1 MENQRMQRGNMAARN
16 NRAMQSSEVFIRLDI
31 SMLNSYD
38 MMLVREK
45 YGIEGWGVVV
55 FIMKYLIERRTDCR
69 APLYAVNEIARIC
82 HKRKNSVLQLIME
95 FPSLFEIEANGK
107 IFFSPY
113 LLQFFGNSS
122 ANEKQTNHSLDK
134 LTNETLDNQKVSF
147 PKNKNKEQEQITT
160 KEKKRKGTSPDP
172 AQGGEND
179 ADGKRLREIGASP
192 SPSQGGENDADGK
205 RLREIKTS
213 PDPSQGGEND
223 ADGKRLREIGT
234 SPNPSQ
240 GGECDADGKR
250 LREIKT
256 SPTPSQGGECVA
268 DGRKLREIGAS
279 PDPSQGGESV
289 DDGKRLRRE
298 ESITAMHSATSC
310 VTKQRKTQETEVR
323 HRTEQT
329 AAAPPTQAE
338 MGVTRELLSQLYQD
352 NEYMTSLE
360 RIANLAVRTNF
371 AVRRNLLFWF
381 QYYCQSH
388 AKRVKDIADAK
399 DYLAN
404 LMRPGSNTR
413 AHFMA
418 YQNRIYERNYQMK
431 MQSQRNEQQNAGR
444 INAGCCQ
451 S

>member
-1 MENQRMQRGNMAARN
+1 MENQRMQKGNMAARN
-16 NRAMQSSEVFIRLDI
+16 NRVMQSSEVFIRLDI

-160 KEKKRKGTSPDP
+160 KEKKRK
-172 AQGGEND
+172 E
-179 ADGKRLREIGASP
+179 
-192 SPSQGGENDADGK
+192 
-205 RLREIKTS
+205 TS

-234 SPNPSQ
+234 SPS
-240 GGECDADGKR
+240 
-250 LREIKT
+250 
-256 SPTPSQGGECVA
+256 
-268 DGRKLREIGAS
+268 
-279 PDPSQGGESV
+279 PSQGGESV
-289 DDGKRLRRE
+289 DDGRRLREIKTSPSPSQGGECDADRKSSRRK

-310 VTKQRKTQETEVR
+310 VTKQRKTQKTEVR

>member
-134 LTNETLDNQKVSF
+134 LTNETLDNQEVSF

-160 KEKKRKGTSPDP
+160 KEKKRKETSPDP
-172 AQGGEND
+172 RG
-179 ADGKRLREIGASP
+179 
-192 SPSQGGENDADGK
+192 
-205 RLREIKTS
+205 TS

-223 ADGKRLREIGT
+223 VDGKRLREIGT

-240 GGECDADGKR
+240 GGECDADGKNLR
-250 LREIKT
+250 EIGASSDPRGTSPNPSQGGENDADGKNLREIKT
-256 SPTPSQGGECVA
+256 SPSPSQGGECDA
-268 DGRKLREIGAS
+268 DGRKLREIGTS
-279 PDPSQGGESV
+279 PAPSQGGEN
-289 DDGKRLRRE
+289 DADGKRLRRE

-310 VTKQRKTQETEVR
+310 VTKQRKTQKTEVR

>member
-1 MENQRMQRGNMAARN
+1 MENQRMQKGNMAARN

-122 ANEKQTNHSLDK
+122 ANEKQINHSLDK
-134 LTNETLDNQKVSF
+134 LTNETLDNQEVSF

-160 KEKKRKGTSPDP
+160 KEKKRK
-172 AQGGEND
+172 E
-179 ADGKRLREIGASP
+179 
-192 SPSQGGENDADGK
+192 
-205 RLREIKTS
+205 TS
-213 PDPSQGGEND
+213 PDPSQGGESV
-223 ADGKRLREIGT
+223 ADGKR
-234 SPNPSQ
+234 
-240 GGECDADGKR
+240 
-250 LREIKT
+250 
-256 SPTPSQGGECVA
+256 
-268 DGRKLREIGAS
+268 LREIGAS
-279 PDPSQGGESV
+279 PDPSQGGEDDADGKNLGEIGTSPAPSQGGEN
-289 DDGKRLRRE
+289 DADGKRLRRE

-310 VTKQRKTQETEVR
+310 GTKQRKTQKTEVR
-323 HRTEQT
+323 HRNEQT

-352 NEYMTSLE
+352 NNYMTSLE

>member
-147 PKNKNKEQEQITT
+147 PKNKNKQQEQITT
-160 KEKKRKGTSPDP
+160 KEKKRKET
-172 AQGGEND
+172 
-179 ADGKRLREIGASP
+179 SP
-192 SPSQGGENDADGK
+192 SPRG
-205 RLREIKTS
+205 TS

>member
-1 MENQRMQRGNMAARN
+1 MENNCMQRGNMAARN
-16 NRAMQSSEVFIRLDI
+16 HRAMNKSTLHVRFEI
-31 SMLNSYD
+31 SFLNSYD
-38 MMLVREK
+38 MTMLREK
-45 YGIEGWGVVV
+45 YGIAGWGIAV
-55 FIMKYLIERRTDCR
+55 FMMKYLIERRTDCR
-69 APLYAVNEIARIC
+69 APLYVISEIAHAC
-82 HKRKNSVLQLIME
+82 HKSQKTILQIIND
-95 FPSLFEIEANGK
+95 FPSLFQINSNNK
-107 IFFSPY
+107 VLFSPY
-113 LLQFFGNSS
+113 LQQFFSNYS
-122 ANEKQTNHSLDK
+122 ANNEKSNRSLDK
-134 LTNETLDNQKVSF
+134 LTNESLDNQEVSF
-147 PKNKNKEQEQITT
+147 SKNKELEQEQITT
-160 KEKKRKGTSPDP
+160 KEKKRKET
-172 AQGGEND
+172 
-179 ADGKRLREIGASP
+179 SP
-192 SPSQGGENDADGK
+192 SPRG
-205 RLREIKTS
+205 TS

-223 ADGKRLREIGT
+223 ADGKRLR
-234 SPNPSQ
+234 
-240 GGECDADGKR
+240 
-250 LREIKT
+250 
-256 SPTPSQGGECVA
+256 
-268 DGRKLREIGAS
+268 
-279 PDPSQGGESV
+279 
-289 DDGKRLRRE
+289 RE
-298 ESITAMHSATSC
+298 ESITAMHSAISC
-310 VTKQRKTQETEVR
+310 VTKQRKTQKTEVR

>member
-160 KEKKRKGTSPDP
+160 KEKKRKET
-172 AQGGEND
+172 
-179 ADGKRLREIGASP
+179 SP
-192 SPSQGGENDADGK
+192 SPSQGGESVDDGRKLREIGTSPDPSQGGEDDADGKNLGEIGTSPNPSQGGENVADGK

-213 PDPSQGGEND
+213 PS
-223 ADGKRLREIGT
+223 
-234 SPNPSQ
+234 
-240 GGECDADGKR
+240 
-250 LREIKT
+250 
-256 SPTPSQGGECVA
+256 
-268 DGRKLREIGAS
+268 
-279 PDPSQGGESV
+279 PSQGGESV

>member
-1 MENQRMQRGNMAARN
+1 MENQRMQKGNMAARN
-16 NRAMQSSEVFIRLDI
+16 NCAMQSSEVFIRLDI

-122 ANEKQTNHSLDK
+122 ANEKQINHSLDK
-134 LTNETLDNQKVSF
+134 LTNETLDNQEVSF

-160 KEKKRKGTSPDP
+160 KEKKRKET
-172 AQGGEND
+172 
-179 ADGKRLREIGASP
+179 SP
-192 SPSQGGENDADGK
+192 SPSQGGECDADG
-205 RLREIKTS
+205 RMLREIGASPDPRGTS

-223 ADGKRLREIGT
+223 ADGKRLR
-234 SPNPSQ
+234 
-240 GGECDADGKR
+240 
-250 LREIKT
+250 
-256 SPTPSQGGECVA
+256 
-268 DGRKLREIGAS
+268 
-279 PDPSQGGESV
+279 
-289 DDGKRLRRE
+289 RE
-298 ESITAMHSATSC
+298 ESITAVHSATSC
-310 VTKQRKTQETEVR
+310 GTKQRKTQKTEVR

>member
-134 LTNETLDNQKVSF
+134 LTNETLDNQEVSF

-160 KEKKRKGTSPDP
+160 KEKKRKET
-172 AQGGEND
+172 
-179 ADGKRLREIGASP
+179 SP

-213 PDPSQGGEND
+213 PSPSQGGEKKLARANE
-223 ADGKRLREIGT
+223 ALGKT
-234 SPNPSQ
+234 
-240 GGECDADGKR
+240 
-250 LREIKT
+250 
-256 SPTPSQGGECVA
+256 
-268 DGRKLREIGAS
+268 S
-279 PDPSQGGESV
+279 PDPSQGGE
-289 DDGKRLRRE
+289 KELRE
-298 ESITAMHSATSC
+298 
-310 VTKQRKTQETEVR
+310 
-323 HRTEQT
+323 
-329 AAAPPTQAE
+329 
-338 MGVTRELLSQLYQD
+338 
-352 NEYMTSLE
+352 
-360 RIANLAVRTNF
+360 F
-371 AVRRNLLFWF
+371 
-381 QYYCQSH
+381 
-388 AKRVKDIADAK
+388 
-399 DYLAN
+399 
-404 LMRPGSNTR
+404 
-413 AHFMA
+413 
-418 YQNRIYERNYQMK
+418 NY
-431 MQSQRNEQQNAGR
+431 AL
-444 INAGCCQ
+444 
-451 S
+451 

>member
-1 MENQRMQRGNMAARN
+1 MENQRMQKGNMAARN

-122 ANEKQTNHSLDK
+122 ANEKQINHSLDK
-134 LTNETLDNQKVSF
+134 LTNETLNNQEVSF

-160 KEKKRKGTSPDP
+160 KEKKRK
-172 AQGGEND
+172 E
-179 ADGKRLREIGASP
+179 
-192 SPSQGGENDADGK
+192 
-205 RLREIKTS
+205 TS
-213 PDPSQGGEND
+213 PDPSQGGESV

-240 GGECDADGKR
+240 GGENDADGKN

-256 SPTPSQGGECVA
+256 SPSPSQGGECDA
-268 DGRKLREIGAS
+268 DGRKLREIGTS
-279 PDPSQGGESV
+279 PAPSQGGEND

-310 VTKQRKTQETEVR
+310 VTKQRKTQKTEVR

-388 AKRVKDIADAK
+388 AKRVKDIADVK
-399 DYLAN
+399 DYLTN

>member
-134 LTNETLDNQKVSF
+134 LTNETLDNQEVSF
-147 PKNKNKEQEQITT
+147 PKNKNKEQEQIKDEE
-160 KEKKRKGTSPDP
+160 KEVEKADV
-172 AQGGEND
+172 D
-179 ADGKRLREIGASP
+179 ADSSKNNSQSGTKLSAKADTPSAACTLQRNHAKATAMAKSQVAPVRHREDQPSVAAP
-192 SPSQGGENDADGK
+192 SPS
-205 RLREIKTS
+205 
-213 PDPSQGGEND
+213 
-223 ADGKRLREIGT
+223 
-234 SPNPSQ
+234 
-240 GGECDADGKR
+240 
-250 LREIKT
+250 
-256 SPTPSQGGECVA
+256 
-268 DGRKLREIGAS
+268 
-279 PDPSQGGESV
+279 
-289 DDGKRLRRE
+289 E
-298 ESITAMHSATSC
+298 EGIPR
-310 VTKQRKTQETEVR
+310 Q
-323 HRTEQT
+323 
-329 AAAPPTQAE
+329 
-338 MGVTRELLSQLYQD
+338 LLSQLYQD
-352 NEYMTSLE
+352 NDYMASLE
-360 RIANLAVRTNF
+360 HMANLAVCKNF
-371 AVRRNLLFWF
+371 TVRRNVLFWF
-381 QYYCQSH
+381 WHYCQMH
-388 AKRVKDIADAK
+388 AKHVRSAADAK

-413 AHFMA
+413 AQFMA
-418 YQNRIYERNYQMK
+418 YQNHLYE
-431 MQSQRNEQQNAGR
+431 QRSLAQHH
-444 INAGCCQ
+444 
-451 S
+451 

>member
-122 ANEKQTNHSLDK
+122 ANEKQINHSLDK
-134 LTNETLDNQKVSF
+134 LTNETLDNQEVSF

-160 KEKKRKGTSPDP
+160 KEKKRKEASPD
-172 AQGGEND
+172 
-179 ADGKRLREIGASP
+179 
-192 SPSQGGENDADGK
+192 PSQGGENDADGK
-205 RLREIKTS
+205 NLREIGTS
-213 PDPSQGGEND
+213 PAPSQGGENDADRKRLREIGTSPSPSQGGESD

-240 GGECDADGKR
+240 GGENDADRKR
-250 LREIKT
+250 
-256 SPTPSQGGECVA
+256 
-268 DGRKLREIGAS
+268 LREIGAS
-279 PDPSQGGESV
+279 PNPSQGGEN
-289 DDGKRLRRE
+289 DADGKRLRRE

-310 VTKQRKTQETEVR
+310 VTKQRKTQKTEVR
-323 HRTEQT
+323 HRNEQT

>member
-122 ANEKQTNHSLDK
+122 ANEKQINHSLDK
-134 LTNETLDNQKVSF
+134 LTNETLNNQEVSF

-160 KEKKRKGTSPDP
+160 KEKKRK
-172 AQGGEND
+172 E
-179 ADGKRLREIGASP
+179 
-192 SPSQGGENDADGK
+192 
-205 RLREIKTS
+205 TS
-213 PDPSQGGEND
+213 PDPSQGGESV

-240 GGECDADGKR
+240 GGENDADGKN

-256 SPTPSQGGECVA
+256 SPSPSQGGECDA
-268 DGRKLREIGAS
+268 DGRKLREIGTS
-279 PDPSQGGESV
+279 PAPSQGGEND

-310 VTKQRKTQETEVR
+310 VTKQRKTQKTEVR

-388 AKRVKDIADAK
+388 AKRVKDIADTK

-431 MQSQRNEQQNAGR
+431 MQSQRNKQQNAGR

>member
-1 MENQRMQRGNMAARN
+1 MENQRMQKGNMAARN

-134 LTNETLDNQKVSF
+134 LTNETLDNQEVSF

-160 KEKKRKGTSPDP
+160 KEKKRKETSP
-172 AQGGEND
+172 A
-179 ADGKRLREIGASP
+179 
-192 SPSQGGENDADGK
+192 PSQGGECVADGK
-205 RLREIKTS
+205 NLREIGTS

-223 ADGKRLREIGT
+223 ADGKRLREIKA

-240 GGECDADGKR
+240 GGECVDDGKR
-250 LREIKT
+250 LREIGT
-256 SPTPSQGGECVA
+256 SPSPSQGGENDA
-268 DGRKLREIGAS
+268 DGKS
-279 PDPSQGGESV
+279 
-289 DDGKRLRRE
+289 LRRE

-310 VTKQRKTQETEVR
+310 VTKQRKTQKTEVR

-431 MQSQRNEQQNAGR
+431 MQSQRNEQQNADR

>member
-134 LTNETLDNQKVSF
+134 LTNETLDNQEVSF

-160 KEKKRKGTSPDP
+160 KEKKRKETSPDP
-172 AQGGEND
+172 RGTSPSPSQGGECD
-179 ADGKRLREIGASP
+179 ADGKRLREIGAFP

-205 RLREIKTS
+205 RLREIKAS
-213 PDPSQGGEND
+213 PS
-223 ADGKRLREIGT
+223 
-234 SPNPSQ
+234 PSQ
-240 GGECDADGKR
+240 GGECDADGKN
-250 LREIKT
+250 LREK
-256 SPTPSQGGECVA
+256 G
-268 DGRKLREIGAS
+268 
-279 PDPSQGGESV
+279 
-289 DDGKRLRRE
+289 
-298 ESITAMHSATSC
+298 SITAVHSAISC
-310 VTKQRKTQETEVR
+310 VTKQRKTQKTEVR

-352 NEYMTSLE
+352 NGYMTSLE

-388 AKRVKDIADAK
+388 AKQVKDIADAK

>member
-1 MENQRMQRGNMAARN
+1 MENQRMQKGNMAAHN

-122 ANEKQTNHSLDK
+122 ANEKQINHSLDK
-134 LTNETLDNQKVSF
+134 LTNETLDNQEVSF

-172 AQGGEND
+172 SQGGESV
-179 ADGKRLREIGASP
+179 ADGKRLREIGASLD
-192 SPSQGGENDADGK
+192 PSQGGENDANG
-205 RLREIKTS
+205 RMLREIGASPDPRGTS

-223 ADGKRLREIGT
+223 A
-234 SPNPSQ
+234 
-240 GGECDADGKR
+240 
-250 LREIKT
+250 
-256 SPTPSQGGECVA
+256 
-268 DGRKLREIGAS
+268 
-279 PDPSQGGESV
+279 
-289 DDGKRLRRE
+289 DGKRLRRE

-310 VTKQRKTQETEVR
+310 VTKQRKTQKTEVR

>member
-172 AQGGEND
+172 
-179 ADGKRLREIGASP
+179 
-192 SPSQGGENDADGK
+192 SQGGENDA
-205 RLREIKTS
+205 
-213 PDPSQGGEND
+213 
-223 ADGKRLREIGT
+223 
-234 SPNPSQ
+234 
-240 GGECDADGKR
+240 
-250 LREIKT
+250 
-256 SPTPSQGGECVA
+256 
-268 DGRKLREIGAS
+268 
-279 PDPSQGGESV
+279 
-289 DDGKRLRRE
+289 DGKRLRRE

>member
-1 MENQRMQRGNMAARN
+1 MENQRMQKGNMAARN

-122 ANEKQTNHSLDK
+122 ANEKQINHSLDK
-134 LTNETLDNQKVSF
+134 LTNEALDNQEVSF

-160 KEKKRKGTSPDP
+160 KEKKRKETSSDPRGTSPDP
-172 AQGGEND
+172 SQAGEND
-179 ADGKRLREIGASP
+179 ADRRRVREIKTSP
-192 SPSQGGENDADGK
+192 SPSQGGESVADGR

-213 PDPSQGGEND
+213 PDPSQGGE
-223 ADGKRLREIGT
+223 
-234 SPNPSQ
+234 
-240 GGECDADGKR
+240 
-250 LREIKT
+250 
-256 SPTPSQGGECVA
+256 
-268 DGRKLREIGAS
+268 
-279 PDPSQGGESV
+279 SV
-289 DDGKRLRRE
+289 DDGKSLRRE

-310 VTKQRKTQETEVR
+310 GTKQRKTQKTEVR

-329 AAAPPTQAE
+329 TAAPPTQAE

>member
-1 MENQRMQRGNMAARN
+1 MENQRMQKGNMAARN

-122 ANEKQTNHSLDK
+122 ANEKQINHSLDK
-134 LTNETLDNQKVSF
+134 LTNETPDNQEVSF

-160 KEKKRKGTSPDP
+160 KEKKRKETSP
-172 AQGGEND
+172 
-179 ADGKRLREIGASP
+179 S
-192 SPSQGGENDADGK
+192 
-205 RLREIKTS
+205 
-213 PDPSQGGEND
+213 PSQGGEND

-240 GGECDADGKR
+240 GGESD
-250 LREIKT
+250 
-256 SPTPSQGGECVA
+256 A

-279 PDPSQGGESV
+279 PSPSQGGECV

-310 VTKQRKTQETEVR
+310 VTKQRKTQKTEVR

-338 MGVTRELLSQLYQD
+338 MGVTHELLSQLYQD

-444 INAGCCQ
+444 INASCCQ

>member
-1 MENQRMQRGNMAARN
+1 MENQRMQKGNMAARN
-16 NRAMQSSEVFIRLDI
+16 NRVMQSSEVFIRLDI

-107 IFFSPY
+107 IFFSLY

-172 AQGGEND
+172 
-179 ADGKRLREIGASP
+179 
-192 SPSQGGENDADGK
+192 
-205 RLREIKTS
+205 
-213 PDPSQGGEND
+213 
-223 ADGKRLREIGT
+223 
-234 SPNPSQ
+234 SQ
-240 GGECDADGKR
+240 GGECDADGR
-250 LREIKT
+250 R
-256 SPTPSQGGECVA
+256 
-268 DGRKLREIGAS
+268 LREIGAS
-279 PDPSQGGESV
+279 PDPSQGGECV
-289 DDGKRLRRE
+289 DDGKNLREIKTSPSPSQGGECDADGRKLREIGTSPDPLLSSSRKLDEQRPNGSQGGENDADGKRLRRE

-310 VTKQRKTQETEVR
+310 VTKQRKTQKTEVR